1 MKPPLC
7 VCALVVFSLL
17 NCDLFAG
24 GEELSPTADSKHS
37 DAAIVSS
44 SESGTLPAQP
54 QALIPGPQRSFLRMA
69 GVSQKIAPEEVLP
82 LLSRN
87 VFTEGYDSTRP
98 TEFLSCSGDT
108 SYRPGNCRTWLRAV
122 AWLFGLRIVTM
133 QNHFCAFSVIEP
145 NQTAA
150 LLGRPCRRTTPR
162 GLSWP
167 SIPDFPSPN
176 WNKHCKA
183 VSRSSTR
190 SLLPWCRCSSPKATG
205 PRQAKRTTKKTA
217 RTCWTRY

>member
-98 TEFLSCSGDT
+98 TEFLVLLSRYVVQARELSALAGPSGT
-108 SYRPGNCRTWLRAV
+108 VRVENCAE
-122 AWLFGLRIVTM
+122 A
-133 QNHFCAFSVIEP
+133 E
-145 NQTAA
+145 A
-150 LLGRPCRRTTPR
+150 LLHILGYR
-162 GLSWP
+162 L
-167 SIPDFPSPN
+167 
-176 WNKHCKA
+176 
-183 VSRSSTR
+183 
-190 SLLPWCRCSSPKATG
+190 
-205 PRQAKRTTKKTA
+205 RQGCGQSDA
-217 RTCWTRY
+217 